1 MGRYIKRGRII
12 NSSWF
17 PERFISQTKAALKD
31 IKRRIS
37 KMKRDIQLI
46 TSFWK
51 ESNFF
56 PGKKLLK
63 KTRILLQCHE
73 ALLQLPEVYQPVVVP
88 GLSYLRPKRPCED
101 RLELI
106 MSDLDDRGARIND
119 IGCQIGFFS
128 FSLASKGY
136 SVTGYDMETR
146 NISICHRLNEL
157 KEISLKPKFFNIKL
171 DLETI
176 DNFELV
182 DYTLCLA
189 VFHHI
194 IHYRGLVVAKKL
206 IALLRKKIEKKI
218 YFEVGQSNEPVEPW
232 ANSLPD
238 MGIDPFMWI
247 AEFLKEGGFKNI
259 KSLGKVVTHVSEIPR
274 YLVVAE

>member
-1 MGRYIKRGRII
+1 MKVA
-12 NSSWF
+12 S
-17 PERFISQTKAALKD
+17 KD

-37 KMKRDIQLI
+37 EIEREIKLI
-46 TSFWK
+46 VSFWK
-51 ESNFF
+51 GSNSYPWKNF
-56 PGKKLLK
+56 LK
-63 KTRILLQCHE
+63 RTRILLQCHK
-73 ALLQLPEVYQPVVVP
+73 ALLQLPEVYQPLVVS

-101 RLELI
+101 RLKFI
-106 MSDLDDRGARIND
+106 ISDIDERGARIND

-128 FSLASKGY
+128 FSLAREGY
-136 SVTGYDMETR
+136 SVTGYDMEAR
-146 NISICHRLNEL
+146 NIYICHLLNEL
-157 KEISLKPKFFNIKL
+157 SDISLKPKFLNIEF

-176 DNFELV
+176 GNFESA

-194 IHYRGLVVAKKL
+194 IYSRGLMVAKKL
-206 IALLRKKIEKKI
+206 ISILRKKTKKKI

-232 ANSLPD
+232 AKSLPD
-238 MGIDPFMWI
+238 MGADPFMWI

-259 KSLGKVVTHVSEIPR
+259 KSLGKVITHVSEIPR